1 MPSEQKT
8 AHTIFAYRWTRNAE
22 SAMFGEMA
30 PHPCAFAV
38 QENFHQ
44 STADS
49 TQNAP
54 PTSGAPIRRVERKD
68 LYSNVLFLNV
78 QTCCDIRGPNLER
91 QIAVLPSMRPFSEAG
106 AELAPSMCPVTKAGS
121 KGRTFD
127 ESRFQGRK
135 QGRTFDVSSF

>member
-49 TQNAP
+49 TQSAP

-68 LYSNVLFLNV
+68 LYSNGLLLNV
-78 QTCCDIRGPNLER
+78 QTFWEIWGPNLER
-91 QIAVLPSMRPFSEAG
+91 KIVVLPSMRPVSEAG
-106 AELAPSMCPVTKAGS
+106 TELAPSMCPVSKAGS

-127 ESRFQGRK
+127 ESRFQGWR